1 VSRDIYVQDIPF
13 NANSVDDIP
22 EGFEPLPLRV
32 TPGQVREAITA
43 AVPGIEFDSAG
54 WANYESDGIDIEV
67 SVEDSEPFE
76 SFAFLDRS
84 RDRAAVDELIRTILD
99 TLDLRAF
106 DTDAEGGI
114 FS

>member
-1 VSRDIYVQDIPF
+1 
-13 NANSVDDIP
+13 
-22 EGFEPLPLRV
+22 LPLRV
-32 TPGQVREAITA
+32 TPDQVREAIA
-43 AVPGIEFDSAG
+43 AAIPAIEFDSAG
-54 WANYESDGIDIEV
+54 WASYEQDGIDVEV

-76 SFAFLDRS
+76 SFAILDRS

-106 DTDAEGGI
+106 DTDADGGI